1 MGGSGALYGVSVCPL
16 VELAK
21 KGGVVT
27 QRLIG
32 SHWLSPAALAA
43 RVRALVNQS

>member
-1 MGGSGALYGVSVCPL
+1 VGALYGLSVCPL
-16 VELAK
+16 IELAK
-21 KGGVVT
+21 RGGVVS

-43 RVRALVNQS
+43 RVQALVDQS